1 MWSGE
6 QNFFFDFFLLSPDH
20 RGCMWSGGRNFFFS
34 DFFFGF
40 AATVGREFGD
50 LKQLQLLLEEIKTRL
65 KGKDLYKQKGKDWK
79 QENYQKQI

>member
-6 QNFFFDFFLLSPDH
+6 QKFFFCSRLTTEAVCGQAD
-20 RGCMWSGGRNFFFS
+20 GIFFS

-50 LKQLQLLLEEIKTRL
+50 LKQLQLLLEGIKTRL